1 MRLEWMATSRRSPVQ
16 EARMV
21 SSQRAVRRLRDGE
34 HLAEVPDRQAVE
46 MSGFGSRAF
55 IHRRAAA
62 DEIRRIVGEPV
73 EGAGGNE
80 AGRLICGKW
89 RRGIE
94 MLGSGVRAG
103 AGLDALTD
111 EDALFSDSCVI
122 WRPSCSSAGGA
133 SRPPLPI

>member
-1 MRLEWMATSRRSPVQ
+1 MMARDLADENTAHR
-16 EARMV
+16 
-21 SSQRAVRRLRDGE
+21 QRAG
-34 HLAEVPDRQAVE
+34 
-46 MSGFGSRAF
+46 GS
-55 IHRRAAA
+55 
-62 DEIRRIVGEPV
+62 
-73 EGAGGNE
+73 AGGNE

-89 RRGIE
+89 RRGLE

-133 SRPPLPI
+133 SRPQLPI